1 MMTQAIEEYIDKYPE
16 EIVRLFM
23 TIRDI
28 VFSIENIS
36 VEEKMWAKL
45 PSYYYGEKFVR
56 IIPFKDHIN
65 IEAEG
70 LSRHASEFEECKF
83 TPKGMLQ
90 IQVNQ
95 VINFDVLKTV
105 FSDTYEYNTDDSELH
120 R

>member
-1 MMTQAIEEYIDKYPE
+1 MVQEIEKYIEKYPE
-16 EIVRLFM
+16 EIVQLFM
-23 TIRDI
+23 RIRDV
-28 VFSIENIS
+28 VFSIEDIS

-70 LSRHASEFEECKF
+70 LAKHTIEFEGCKF

-90 IQVNQ
+90 IQINQ
-95 VINFDVLKTV
+95 VISFDLLKTA
-105 FSDTYEYNTDDSELH
+105 FSDTYM
-120 R
+120 